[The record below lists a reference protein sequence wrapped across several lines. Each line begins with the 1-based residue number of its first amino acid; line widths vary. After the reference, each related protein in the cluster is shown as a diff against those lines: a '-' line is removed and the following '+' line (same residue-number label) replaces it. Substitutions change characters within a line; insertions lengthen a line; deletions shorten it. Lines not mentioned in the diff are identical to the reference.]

1 MINLEIENIDYP
13 KTRIISVELGID
25 PTELI
30 VIFSKLLIPKI
41 NLFPVFNIFSMC
53 YNLFMGIIHLSFG

>member
-41 NLFPVFNIFSMC
+41 NLFPVFNIF
-53 YNLFMGIIHLSFG
+53 